1 VIATLRWSS
10 GRNSLCSRRV
20 RLVMTL
26 KVRDEADVLE
36 ANLRYHACLGVDHF
50 IATDSGSQDGSLEIL
65 DRWRAAGRLTLITEP
80 PEDFNS
86 KAQEWVTRMARLA
99 ATDLEA
105 DWVIHN
111 DADEFWWP
119 LAGGPLHDALGSVS
133 DTAGVVV
140 APRSDF
146 VARPDRP
153 GSFTERL
160 VFRERRSLI
169 PPKLAH
175 RARADIVVLNRG
187 AHAVDIAAAAT
198 GKAAYSDG
206 RAVLRPVRRRPLVV
220 DDPLAWAPEFP
231 IHVLHFPVRSEAQFR
246 HRVEGALKGGFD
258 HQGMIRE
265 LRERFESEGVAGL
278 YADLLLSD
286 DQIEAALRDGRLV
299 RDTRVRDFLA
309 TCPDPLVTTGTL
321 PAPLHRPPADVEQD
335 IAQVK
340 TDALA
345 ALARMQ
351 RSLFAQARNA
361 QARQR
366 VLRQRLDEERARNRD
381 TGPKRARIPRLGR
394 LARRRAR

>member
-1 VIATLRWSS
+1 
-10 GRNSLCSRRV
+10 
-20 RLVMTL
+20 MTL

-50 IATDSGSQDGSLEIL
+50 IATDSGSVDGSLEIL
-65 DRWRAAGRLTLITEP
+65 DRWRAAGPLTLITEP

-99 ATDLEA
+99 ATDLGA

-119 LAGGPLHDALGSVS
+119 LAGGTLRDALDSVS
-133 DTAGVVV
+133 DSAGVVIV
-140 APRSDF
+140 PRSDF
-146 VARPDRP
+146 VARPDGP

-187 AHAVDIAAAAT
+187 AHAVDIEAAT
-198 GKAAYSDG
+198 KGKAAYSDG
-206 RAVLRPVRRRPLVV
+206 RAVLRPVRRQPPVV

-231 IHVLHFPVRSEAQFR
+231 ITVLHFPVRSEEQFR
-246 HRVEGALKGGFD
+246 RRIEGALKGGFD
-258 HQGMIRE
+258 DQGMIQE
-265 LRERFESEGVAGL
+265 LRERYEAEGVGGL

-286 DQIEAALRDGRLV
+286 DQIGAATRDGRLV
-299 RDTRVRDFLA
+299 RDTRLRDFLEA
-309 TCPDPLVTTGTL
+309 CPDPLATTGSL
-321 PAPLHRPPADVEQD
+321 PAPPRRRGVEVDQD
-335 IAQVK
+335 IAQARS
-340 TDALA
+340 DALA

-381 TGPKRARIPRLGR
+381 ADLKRARIPRLGR

>member
-1 VIATLRWSS
+1 
-10 GRNSLCSRRV
+10 
-20 RLVMTL
+20 MTL
-26 KVRDEADVLE
+26 KVRDEVDILE

-50 IATDSGSQDGSLEIL
+50 IATDSGSEDGSLEVL
-65 DRWRAAGRLTLITEP
+65 DRWQSAGRLTLITEP
-80 PEDFNS
+80 PEDFYS

-119 LAGGPLHDALGSVS
+119 LPGGTLSETLGSVS
-133 DTAGVVV
+133 ASAGVVV

-146 VARPDRP
+146 VARPDGP

-160 VFRERRSLI
+160 VFRERHSQI

-187 AHAVDIAAAAT
+187 AHAVDIAAVT
-198 GKAAYSDG
+198 RGKAAYSDG
-206 RAVLRPVRRRPLVV
+206 RAVLRPVRRQPPV
-220 DDPLAWAPEFP
+220 DDSLAWAPEFP
-231 IHVLHFPVRSEAQFR
+231 ICVLHFPVRSEAQFR
-246 HRVEGALKGGFD
+246 RRVEGALRGGFD
-258 HQGMIRE
+258 DQGMIRQ
-265 LRERFESEGVAGL
+265 LRERYESEGVGGL

-286 DQIEAALRDGRLV
+286 DQIEAALGDGRLV
-299 RDTRVRDFLA
+299 RDTRVRDFLKR
-309 TCPDPLVTTGTL
+309 CPDPLATTGGL
-321 PAPLHRPPADVEQD
+321 PTPARRSGAEVEQD
-335 IAQVK
+335 IAQARSE
-340 TDALA
+340 ALA

-361 QARQR
+361 QSRQR

-381 TGPKRARIPRLGR
+381 AGVKRTGIPRLGR